1 MLYSFIADIYEK
13 IEETTKRLEIIDH
26 LVNLFK
32 ETNTNLIDKVVY
44 LTQGKLYPDYIGVEI
59 GIAEKLAIRAIAI
72 STGNSLEKIRTFY
85 KKVGDIGLVAEKVL
99 KSSKQVTLF
108 KEQLTVNRVYKTLD
122 KIAKTSGPGSL
133 NVKLKYISSL
143 FNDATPKE
151 AKYIIRTVTGKLRLG
166 VADYTVLD
174 ALAIAYTGDKS
185 NRPTLERAYNLSSD
199 LGTIAKT
206 VASQGLKGIK
216 SYRITINRP
225 VRPMLSER
233 LETVHEIIEKLNGKC
248 IAEYKLDGER
258 IQIHKNGSLIT
269 LFSRRLEN
277 ITNHYPDVI
286 DLAMIYLKADK
297 VITEAE
303 CVAVNPDTGKLL
315 PFQELM
321 HRRRKY
327 EINKALIEYPVSL
340 FFFDILYLDG
350 EDLTQRPY
358 LERREKLKQLVTQD
372 DRIKIVPSIYSDDP
386 KEIENFLG
394 EAIANGC
401 EGIMA
406 KDPNGIYRAGAREFS
421 WIKLKRE
428 YGSELGDTLDL
439 VIVGAFYGRGRRAG
453 KYGAFLLTAY
463 DKDNDMFRSVSKIGT
478 GFTDET
484 LEKIPKIL
492 APYKID
498 HIHARVDSKLE
509 ADVWF
514 IPHIVIEV
522 IAAEI
527 TISPIHTCCM
537 NAIRKGSGLAL
548 RFPKYTGRLR
558 NNKAPED
565 ATTVKEIEE
574 IYKGQLKRV
583 EKQKNHDN

>member
-59 GIAEKLAIRAIAI
+59 GIAEKLAMRAIAI
-72 STGNSLEKIRTFY
+72 STGNNLEKIRTFY

-99 KSSKQVTLF
+99 KSRKQSTLF
-108 KEQLTVNRVYKTLD
+108 KEQLTVNRVYTTLD

-133 NVKLKYISSL
+133 NIKLKYISSL

-258 IQIHKNGSLIT
+258 IQIHKNGSLIK

-327 EINKALIEYPVSL
+327 EINKALIDYPVSL